1 MIVWLEHS
9 TGVTKVLG
17 SNPTCNFEILFAV
30 VPSSAAKQP
39 SFTSLKHEC
48 MHWTLFHLLC
58 GTLDVFPSLNRQ
70 CYFYTKQVFD
80 VSDAFS
86 SGPYTVE
93 ILNGNDQDRF
103 EVKDG
108 SYSSVS
114 APSTPAPDTF
124 TLDGETILLCPNATA
139 GPVTPIPTISPG
151 TVAS

>member
-1 MIVWLEHS
+1 M
-9 TGVTKVLG
+9 
-17 SNPTCNFEILFAV
+17 
-30 VPSSAAKQP
+30 
-39 SFTSLKHEC
+39 
-48 MHWTLFHLLC
+48 
-58 GTLDVFPSLNRQ
+58 
-70 CYFYTKQVFD
+70 FD

-139 GPVTPIPTISPG
+139 GPVTPIATISPG
-151 TVAS
+151 TVVSYPHLWSCRVRFLFEVTEMRVTCNNGAFSFILCF

>member
-1 MIVWLEHS
+1 M
-9 TGVTKVLG
+9 
-17 SNPTCNFEILFAV
+17 
-30 VPSSAAKQP
+30 Q
-39 SFTSLKHEC
+39 
-48 MHWTLFHLLC
+48 WTLFHLLC

-108 SYSSVS
+108 SYSSAS
-114 APSTPAPDTF
+114 PPSTPAPDTF

>member
-1 MIVWLEHS
+1 
-9 TGVTKVLG
+9 
-17 SNPTCNFEILFAV
+17 
-30 VPSSAAKQP
+30 
-39 SFTSLKHEC
+39 

-58 GTLDVFPSLNRQ
+58 GTLGVFPSLNRQ
-70 CYFYTKQVFD
+70 FYFNTKQVFD